1 MNKVVFSGW
10 RNHAYAL
17 AGSMLLI
24 LIWLLVSIQIPDGFF
39 QQFRFDATLN
49 TLLNLVLQPETY
61 AHLWASLKRVIVGLI
76 LALLLG
82 VPIGLCIGQN
92 PVAEALSSQVFQFLR
107 MISPLSWMPIAVMVF
122 GIGDD
127 PIYFLLAF
135 AALWPIIL
143 NTAAGVKNVDPQ
155 LLKLAHSLDATP
167 IERLRHIIWPSILSH
182 ILVGLRLAIG
192 IVWIVLVPC
201 EMLGVHSGLGYF
213 ILDAR
218 DRLNYTELLSIVII
232 IGLIGYLLDRGVLML
247 QRRRHLI

>member
-1 MNKVVFSGW
+1 MIKAPLIRWHEQG
-10 RNHAYAL
+10 YAL
-17 AGSMLLI
+17 IGSLVLLLLWLLI
-24 LIWLLVSIQIPDGFF
+24 SLQIPDGFF
-39 QQFRFDATLN
+39 QQFRLEATLD
-49 TLLNLVLQPETY
+49 TLWNLVLQSETY
-61 AHLWASLKRVIVGLI
+61 VHLWASLKRVAVGLI
-76 LALLLG
+76 WALLLG
-82 VPIGLCIGQN
+82 VPLGLCIGQN
-92 PVAEALSSQVFQFLR
+92 AVAEALSSQVFQFLR

-122 GIGDD
+122 GIGDQ

-135 AALWPIIL
+135 AALWPIML
-143 NTAAGVKNVDPQ
+143 NTATGVKQVDPQ
-155 LLKLAHSLDATP
+155 LLKLAQSLDANAS
-167 IERLRHIIWPSILSH
+167 EVFRYIIWPSILSQ

-247 QRRRHLI
+247 QRH

>member
-1 MNKVVFSGW
+1 MIKARLIRWHEQG
-10 RNHAYAL
+10 YAL
-17 AGSMLLI
+17 IGSLVLLLLWLLI
-24 LIWLLVSIQIPDGFF
+24 SLQIPDGFF
-39 QQFRFDATLN
+39 QQFRLEATLD
-49 TLLNLVLQPETY
+49 TLWNLVLQSETY
-61 AHLWASLKRVIVGLI
+61 VHLWASLKRVAVGLI
-76 LALLLG
+76 WALLLG
-82 VPIGLCIGQN
+82 VPLGLCIGQN
-92 PVAEALSSQVFQFLR
+92 AVAEALSSQVFQFLR

-122 GIGDD
+122 GIGDQ

-135 AALWPIIL
+135 AALWPIML
-143 NTAAGVKNVDPQ
+143 NTATGVKQVDPQ
-155 LLKLAHSLDATP
+155 LLKLAQSLDANAS
-167 IERLRHIIWPSILSH
+167 EVLRYIIWPSILSQ

-247 QRRRHLI
+247 QRH

>member
-1 MNKVVFSGW
+1 MIKVRLSRWHEQG
-10 RNHAYAL
+10 YAL
-17 AGSMLLI
+17 IGSLVLLLLWLLI
-24 LIWLLVSIQIPDGFF
+24 SLQIPDGFF
-39 QQFRFDATLN
+39 QQFRLDATLH
-49 TLLNLVLQPETY
+49 TLWNLVLQSETY
-61 AHLWASLKRVIVGLI
+61 VHLWASLKRVAVGLI
-76 LALLLG
+76 WALLLG
-82 VPIGLCIGQN
+82 LPLGLCIGQN
-92 PVAEALSSQVFQFLR
+92 AVAEALSSQVFQFLR

-122 GIGDD
+122 GIGDQ

-135 AALWPIIL
+135 AALWPIML
-143 NTAAGVKNVDPQ
+143 NTATGVKQVDPQ
-155 LLKLAHSLDATP
+155 LLKLAQSLDANAS
-167 IERLRHIIWPSILSH
+167 EVFRYIIWPSILSQ

-247 QRRRHLI
+247 QRH

>member
-1 MNKVVFSGW
+1 MIKARLIRWHEQG
-10 RNHAYAL
+10 YAL
-17 AGSMLLI
+17 IGSLVLLLLWLLI
-24 LIWLLVSIQIPDGFF
+24 SLQIPDGFF
-39 QQFRFDATLN
+39 QQFRLEATLN
-49 TLLNLVLQPETY
+49 TLWNLVLQSETY
-61 AHLWASLKRVIVGLI
+61 VHLWASLKRVAVGLI
-76 LALLLG
+76 WALLLG
-82 VPIGLCIGQN
+82 VPLGLCIGQN
-92 PVAEALSSQVFQFLR
+92 AVAEALSSQVFQFLR

-122 GIGDD
+122 GIGDQ

-135 AALWPIIL
+135 AALWPIML
-143 NTAAGVKNVDPQ
+143 NTATGVKQVDPQ
-155 LLKLAHSLDATP
+155 LLKLAQSLDANAS
-167 IERLRHIIWPSILSH
+167 EVLRYIIWPSILSQ

-247 QRRRHLI
+247 QRH

>member
-1 MNKVVFSGW
+1 MIKARLIRWHEQG
-10 RNHAYAL
+10 YAL
-17 AGSMLLI
+17 IGSLVLLLLWLLI
-24 LIWLLVSIQIPDGFF
+24 SLQIPDGFF
-39 QQFRFDATLN
+39 QQFRLEATLG
-49 TLLNLVLQPETY
+49 TLWNLVLQSETY
-61 AHLWASLKRVIVGLI
+61 VHLWASLKRVAVGLI
-76 LALLLG
+76 WALLLG
-82 VPIGLCIGQN
+82 VPLGLCIGQN
-92 PVAEALSSQVFQFLR
+92 AVAEALSSQVFQFLR

-122 GIGDD
+122 GIGDQ

-135 AALWPIIL
+135 AALWPIML
-143 NTAAGVKNVDPQ
+143 NTATGVKQVDPQ
-155 LLKLAHSLDATP
+155 LLKLAQSLDANAS
-167 IERLRHIIWPSILSH
+167 EVLRYIIWPSILSQ

-247 QRRRHLI
+247 QRH